1 MQTLSEAAGEVPTC
15 IVIDDNDN
23 DAEQGPTPSSRTS
36 SDQHKLPKVHRPL
49 PTIIRKAEFVIDGD
63 IWTDHLSHQKKN
75 SLKHMPYAA
84 CGPSSQRKRDEVIND
99 INFITGETSK
109 RAWFTC
115 IPLRFRPAK
124 VPEDAKDCS
133 TALLQDI
140 LFCLERTN
148 DRRKLAEQTAKL
160 AAARRPSSKHES
172 PVTTQSVPP
181 PAKMHEA
188 HSQRLS
194 TLKQSDTRG
203 SSSVNAERVEQP
215 EHSEQ
220 PDSRKRKH
228 EDDDISASKK
238 LDTGLRVPARI
249 QTSEDAAIQRKK
261 NEAGLAIM
269 RLEAKVKSLAR
280 TGGSSEEHKESKA
293 ELTVLKLDFA
303 LKYGMNEYAM
313 WRDQMAA
320 ISILWLRSAPDRK
333 S

>member
-15 IVIDDNDN
+15 IVIDDNDK
-23 DAEQGPTPSSRTS
+23 DVEQGTTPSLRTS

-49 PTIIRKAEFVIDGD
+49 STIIRKAEFVIDGD

-148 DRRKLAEQTAKL
+148 NRRRLAQQTVKH
-160 AAARRPSSKHES
+160 AAARRPSSEHEP
-172 PVTTQSVPP
+172 PVAAQSIAP

-188 HSQRLS
+188 KPRRLS
-194 TLKQSDTRG
+194 TSKQSEIRD
-203 SSSVNAERVEQP
+203 SSSVDAERVEQP
-215 EHSEQ
+215 EQLEQ

-228 EDDDISASKK
+228 EGDDTSASKK

-249 QTSEDAAIQRKK
+249 ETTEDAAVQRKK

-269 RLEAKVKSLAR
+269 RLEAKLKSLAR

-293 ELTVLKLDFA
+293 EVTVLKLDFA
-303 LKYGMNEYAM
+303 LKHGMEEYAM
-313 WRDQMAA
+313 WRDQMVLQM
-320 ISILWLRSAPDRK
+320 SSD
-333 S
+333 